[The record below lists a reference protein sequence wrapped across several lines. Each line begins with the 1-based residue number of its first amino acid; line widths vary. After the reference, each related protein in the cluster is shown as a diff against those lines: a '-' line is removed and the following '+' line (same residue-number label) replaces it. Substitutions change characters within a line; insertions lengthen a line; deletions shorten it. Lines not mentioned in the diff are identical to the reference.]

1 MASLSLLYSPPLE
14 KSVDSPAW
22 PLPGAGFSLQAV
34 LNSGEIDGA
43 EDGRATLQNARE
55 LGRTFYRKPIRN
67 GATTKA
73 LARRLGPRAT
83 SQMPFRDE
91 NACKLITISNY
102 NGTSPRDPDLNFF
115 TQASSI
121 KCFTYSLRFSSNLF
135 VLSLD
140 RQTRL
145 FIAAYLT
152 ASTRRASSCAPI
164 FKIMKTLC
172 Y

>member
-1 MASLSLLYSPPLE
+1 MASLSLLCFPPLE
-14 KSVDSPAW
+14 KSVDSPAS
-22 PLPGAGFSLQAV
+22 PQSAAGFSLQAV
-34 LNSGEIDGA
+34 LNLGEIGGA
-43 EDGRATLQNARE
+43 EDGRAPLQNARE
-55 LGRTFYRKPIRN
+55 LIRTDLIKPIRN

-121 KCFTYSLRFSSNLF
+121 KCFTYSYNAFLKTFLSYLSTARHAFLLRH
-135 VLSLD
+135 
-140 RQTRL
+140 
-145 FIAAYLT
+145 I
-152 ASTRRASSCAPI
+152 
-164 FKIMKTLC
+164 
-172 Y
+172 

>member
-1 MASLSLLYSPPLE
+1 MASLSLLCFPPLE
-14 KSVDSPAW
+14 KSVDSPVSPQSA
-22 PLPGAGFSLQAV
+22 AGFSLQAV
-34 LNSGEIDGA
+34 LNLGEIGGA
-43 EDGRATLQNARE
+43 EDGRAPLQNARE
-55 LGRTFYRKPIRN
+55 LIRTDLIKPIRN

-152 ASTRRASSCAPI
+152 VSLRRG
-164 FKIMKTLC
+164 K
-172 Y
+172 